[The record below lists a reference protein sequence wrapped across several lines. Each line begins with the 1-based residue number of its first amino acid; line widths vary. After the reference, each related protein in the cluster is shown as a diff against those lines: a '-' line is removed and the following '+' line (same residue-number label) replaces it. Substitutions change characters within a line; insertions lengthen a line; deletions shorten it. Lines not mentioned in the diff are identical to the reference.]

1 VHLFLCT
8 VARSPS
14 PQACQAPQASQQAPT
29 RPSVAGSSVSPVA
42 SSSACRPPSV
52 PRPRV
57 QLPQVDQPS
66 LSLSHISRPSSV
78 SLQVSQPAPLVPS
91 NLFRGTPMPVGHLPS
106 PRGSY
111 GVQGELAPRAPA
123 PHLQFRP
130 PRTHS
135 MPRGNQQQLPRLE
148 ATSSRTQLSPVAQE
162 TSSPSSSQPTLLAN
176 PPTPDSHQAPLVT
189 SVISNLHLALPATS
203 SPSGLRPVVPTSSV
217 APGSSPSRL
226 ANVPPTPNPGLL
238 ATAQPVINTVPCT
251 TAAAW
256 SGRCVGPSI
265 AAGVQATDAGSL
277 SLDAWLIPSVGLSSD
292 SPRVGAPVN
301 GVIDV
306 VCLSDDDS
314 N

>member
-1 VHLFLCT
+1 MCIYLFICT

-14 PQACQAPQASQQAPT
+14 PQARQAPQASQQAPT

-57 QLPQVDQPS
+57 QLPQVDRPS
-66 LSLSHISRPSSV
+66 LSLSHMSRPSSV

-91 NLFRGTPMPVGHLPS
+91 SLFRGTPTPVGHMHS

-135 MPRGNQQQLPRLE
+135 MPPGNQQQVPRLE

-189 SVISNLHLALPATS
+189 SGISNLHLPLPATS
-203 SPSGLRPVVPTSSV
+203 SPSSLRPVVPASSV
-217 APGSSPSRL
+217 APGSSPSHL
-226 ANVPPTPNPGLL
+226 AHVPPTPNPGLL
-238 ATAQPVINTVPCT
+238 ATAQPVINTIPCT
-251 TAAAW
+251 TASAS

-277 SLDAWLIPSVGLSSD
+277 SLDAWVIPSD
-292 SPRVGAPVN
+292 SQRAGAPVN